1 MKIIAIILLLLLF
14 MFVIGVILFI
24 YAIIQINKEHDDAPL
39 QCINM
44 PCIYQDNVACRYVD
58 TTDMYLT
65 KSCTECELYVP

>member
-1 MKIIAIILLLLLF
+1 

-24 YAIIQINKEHDDAPL
+24 YAIIQIGLDKDVPKTENT
-39 QCINM
+39 M
-44 PCIYQDNVACRYVD
+44 PMACIYQDNVACRYVD